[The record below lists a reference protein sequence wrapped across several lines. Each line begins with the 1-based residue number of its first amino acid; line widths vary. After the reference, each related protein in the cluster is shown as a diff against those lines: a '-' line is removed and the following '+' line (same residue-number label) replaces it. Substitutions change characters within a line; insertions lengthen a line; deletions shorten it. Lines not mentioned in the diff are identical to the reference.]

1 MDVKYR
7 ITAIIWRPIVS
18 IYTYLIHHL
27 LQNNINNIA
36 NNIYIYIYHHHILR
50 ILYRIYLVK
59 LLLLLVLVIH
69 QRKAMVLVQRP
80 PYCLQDVVQKLYLYQ
95 MWILM
100 QIQLQIVFYKKVM
113 RYVVDIY
120 IINNHNRIL
129 FHPLQTNLYP
139 IYK

>member
-1 MDVKYR
+1 
-7 ITAIIWRPIVS
+7 
-18 IYTYLIHHL
+18 
-27 LQNNINNIA
+27 
-36 NNIYIYIYHHHILR
+36 
-50 ILYRIYLVK
+50 
-59 LLLLLVLVIH
+59 
-69 QRKAMVLVQRP
+69 MVLVQRP

-120 IINNHNRIL
+120 IYIYRYIINNHNRNL
-129 FHPLQTNLYP
+129 FPPLQTNLYP